1 MVDPRQPRTQ
11 PAVLRVLAVDP
22 FHGGSHR
29 AFLRGVVDH
38 SRHDWRLV
46 VGKAVHWKWRMRSAP
61 LELAEATREEIARG
75 GYPDV
80 ILCSDMLDLPQW
92 RGVLRDP
99 QILVTPTAVYFHE
112 NQWSYPLSPQARLD
126 FHFGYTN
133 LLSALAADAC
143 WFNSA
148 FHRDDFLHASKS
160 FVRRMPDAQS
170 IHDFDQ
176 LESKCRVIP
185 PGFSAPQTLVSGDPN
200 PVLTIGWVSRWEY
213 DKRPDDFVDLLSR
226 LDGLG
231 IEFQLVLLGPR
242 PADTPQALTNL
253 RKQFSDRIVHDG
265 FAETADE
272 YSSWLSRLDV
282 VVSTAE
288 HEFFGIA
295 VCEAI
300 WAGAVA
306 VLPNRLSYPELV
318 PGECLYD
325 SIGEAVVMIEQLQD
339 VEKRNRL
346 SAVCRKML
354 EPFRMEQTVPRL
366 DEALQRLI

>member
-1 MVDPRQPRTQ
+1 MNEFPN
-11 PAVLRVLAVDP
+11 LRVLAVDP
-22 FHGGSHR
+22 FHGGSHL

-46 VGKAVHWKWRMRSAP
+46 VGKAVHWKWRMRSAS
-61 LELAEATREEIARG
+61 LELAVATRREIANR

-99 QILVTPTAVYFHE
+99 RILETPSALYFHE
-112 NQWSYPLSPQARLD
+112 NQWTYPLAPQARVD

-148 FHRDDFLHASKS
+148 FHRDDFLQASKS
-160 FVRRMPDAQS
+160 FVQRMPDAHHV
-170 IHDFDQ
+170 HDFDQ

-185 PGFSAPQTLVSGDPN
+185 PGFSVPQTLAARGHN
-200 PVLTIGWVSRWEY
+200 RVLTIGWVSRWEH
-213 DKRPDDFVDLLSR
+213 DKRPDDFVELLSR
-226 LDGLG
+226 LDRQS

-242 PADTPQALTNL
+242 PVDTPQALKDL
-253 RKQFSDRIVHDG
+253 RNQFPDRIVHDD
-265 FAETADE
+265 FAETVDE
-272 YSSWLSRLDV
+272 YWSWLSRLDV

-318 PGECLYD
+318 PRECLYESLD
-325 SIGEAVVMIEQLQD
+325 DAVMMIEKLQD
-339 VEKRNRL
+339 AETRNRL
-346 SAVCRKML
+346 SDACRKIL
-354 EPFRMEQTVPRL
+354 EPLRMEQTVPRL
-366 DEALQRLI
+366 DDALQRLVAEVRQ

>member
-1 MVDPRQPRTQ
+1 MNES
-11 PAVLRVLAVDP
+11 PALRVLAVDP

-29 AFLRGVVDH
+29 AFLRGVVEH

-46 VGKAVHWKWRMRSAP
+46 VGKPVHWKWRMRSAP
-61 LELAEATREEIARG
+61 LELAEATRQEITRG

-92 RGVLRDP
+92 RGMLRDP
-99 QILVTPTAVYFHE
+99 RVLVTPTAIYFHE
-112 NQWSYPLSPQARLD
+112 NQWTYPLAPQARVD

-143 WFNSA
+143 WFNSG
-148 FHRDDFLHASKS
+148 FHRDDFIQASKT
-160 FVRRMPDAQS
+160 FVERMPDARHL
-170 IHDFDQ
+170 HDFDQ
-176 LESKCRVIP
+176 LARKCLVIP
-185 PGFSAPQTLVSGDPN
+185 PGFSVPQTIAPRDHE

-213 DKRPDDFVDLLSR
+213 DKRPDQFVDLLSQLNHR
-226 LDGLG
+226 G

-242 PADTPQALTNL
+242 PTDTPQALNDL
-253 RKQFSDRIVHDG
+253 RDQFSDRLVHDG

-272 YSSWLSRLDV
+272 YWRWLSRLDV

-300 WAGAVA
+300 WAGAIP

-318 PGECLYD
+318 PQECLYE
-325 SIGEAVVMIEQLQD
+325 SLGEAVNMIKNLQD
-339 VEKRNRL
+339 AEKRNRL
-346 SAVCRKML
+346 SDVCRKKL
-354 EPFRMEQTVPRL
+354 ERLRTEATVPHL
-366 DEALQRLI
+366 DNALQRLARVNA